1 MTNHPH
7 NRSAGLFGVVLGA
20 ALLTGAAQAQ
30 TVPSATDP
38 GWRFS
43 LTPYL
48 WVPTVSGELRYGPRD
63 NNSASVNLDAQNIVD
78 ALKFGL
84 TFGAE
89 ARNGRFTLATDLL
102 YLDLGNQSS
111 QVRSVD
117 FGASGRVQASAN
129 LGTQT
134 QLSTTLWT
142 LAPGYTLL
150 QGAWGNLDL
159 QAGFRVL
166 SLRSR
171 TNVQLSSD
179 VTGPRQGETFSRTGR
194 LSANEQLW
202 DGIIGFRGRIDLGS
216 GFYLPY
222 AADVGGGGSNLTWQ
236 VQGGVGYSTG
246 WAGVVA
252 GYRYL
257 SYSQNGN
264 ALIQELNMGGAFI
277 ALNMKF

>member
-1 MTNHPH
+1 MTE
-7 NRSAGLFGVVLGA
+7 RKYRALALAAFLSAALFGG
-20 ALLTGAAQAQ
+20 GAQAQ

-48 WVPTVSGELRYGPRD
+48 WLPTLSGELRYGPRESGAA
-63 NNSASVNLDAQNIVD
+63 NVNLDARNIVD
-78 ALKFGL
+78 ALQFGL

-89 ARNGRFTLATDLL
+89 ARLGRFSLATDLL
-102 YLDLGNQSS
+102 YLDLGGQSS
-111 QVRSVD
+111 AVRSVD
-117 FGASGRVQASAN
+117 FGAAGRAQASAN
-129 LGTQT
+129 LGTQSSLT
-134 QLSTTLWT
+134 TTLWT
-142 LAPGYTLL
+142 LAPGYTVLE
-150 QGAWGNLDL
+150 GAWGNLDL
-159 QAGFRVL
+159 QAGFRL
-166 SLRSR
+166 LALRSS
-171 TNVQLSSD
+171 TNVQLTAD
-179 VTGPRQGETFSRTGR
+179 VTGPRQGDTFRRTGR
-194 LSANEQLW
+194 LSGSEQLW
-202 DGIIGFRGRIDLGS
+202 DGIIGLRGRIELGS

-257 SYSQNGN
+257 SYSQSGN
-264 ALIQELNMGGAFI
+264 ALIQELNMGGPFI

>member
-1 MTNHPH
+1 MIQPQI
-7 NRSAGLFGVVLGA
+7 RKACLIGGVLGA
-20 ALLTGAAQAQ
+20 AWLAGAAQAQ
-30 TVPSATDP
+30 TVPSATDS

-63 NNSASVNLDAQNIVD
+63 NTAANVKVDPKNVVD
-78 ALKFGL
+78 ALQFAL

-89 ARNGRFTLATDLL
+89 ARHGRFTLATDLL
-102 YLDLGNQSS
+102 YLDLGHQAS

-117 FGASGRVQASAN
+117 FGASGRVQASTN
-129 LGTQT
+129 LGTQS
-134 QLSTTLWT
+134 QLSTFLWT

-150 QGAWGNLDL
+150 EGAWGHLDL

-171 TNVQLSSD
+171 TDVQLSSD
-179 VTGPRQGETFSRTGR
+179 VTGPRQGESFTRTGR
-194 LSANEQLW
+194 LSASEQIW
-202 DGIIGFRGRIDLGS
+202 DGIIGIRGRLDLGS
-216 GFYLPY
+216 GFHLPY
-222 AADVGGGGSNLTWQ
+222 AADVGGGGSSLTWQ
-236 VQGGVGYSTG
+236 VQGGLGYSTG

-257 SYSQNGN
+257 SYQQSGN
-264 ALIQELNMGGAFI
+264 ALVQELNMGGPFI
-277 ALNMKF
+277 ALNMRF

>member
-1 MTNHPH
+1 MPQEQ
-7 NRSAGLFGVVLGA
+7 NRPAYLLGAVLGA

-30 TVPSATDP
+30 TIPSATDP

-48 WVPTVSGELRYGPRD
+48 WVPNVSGELRYGPS
-63 NNSASVNLDAQNIVD
+63 NGSAANVNMDAQNIID
-78 ALKFGL
+78 SLKFGL

-89 ARNGRFTLATDLL
+89 ARYGRFTLATDLL
-102 YLDLGNQSS
+102 YLDLGNSSS

-117 FGASGRVQASAN
+117 FGASGRVQATAN

-134 QLSTTLWT
+134 SLSSTLWT

-150 QGAWGNLDL
+150 EGAWGNLDL
-159 QAGFRVL
+159 QAGFRVMAM
-166 SLRSR
+166 RSR
-171 TNVQLSSD
+171 TNVQLVTD
-179 VTGPRQGETFSRTGR
+179 VTGPRQGETFTRTGR
-194 LSANEQLW
+194 LSASDQIW
-202 DGIIGFRGRIDLGS
+202 DGIIGIRGRIELGS

-236 VQGGVGYSTG
+236 LQGGVGYSTG

-257 SYSQNGN
+257 SYSQNGS
-264 ALIQELNMGGAFI
+264 AHVQELNMGGPFI

>member
-1 MTNHPH
+1 MI
-7 NRSAGLFGVVLGA
+7 RSARLM
-20 ALLTGAAQAQ
+20 TGAILGVLAWNGPAQAQ
-30 TVPSATDP
+30 TVPSATDS

-48 WVPTVSGELRYGPRD
+48 WLPTLSGELRYGPRD
-63 NNSASVNLDAQNIVD
+63 NTSANVNVDSQNIVD

-89 ARNGRFTLATDLL
+89 ARLGRFTLATDLL
-102 YLDLGNQSS
+102 YLDLGSQSS

-134 QLSTTLWT
+134 RLTNTLWT
-142 LAPGYTLL
+142 LAPGYTVLE
-150 QGAWGNLDL
+150 GAWGNLDL

-166 SLRSR
+166 ALRAR
-171 TNVQLSSD
+171 TDVQLVND
-179 VTGPRQGETFSRTGR
+179 VTGPRQGETFTRTGR
-194 LSANEQLW
+194 LSASEQIW
-202 DGIIGFRGRIDLGS
+202 DGIIGVRGQIVLGQ

-222 AADVGGGGSNLTWQ
+222 AADVGAGGSDLTWQ
-236 VQGGVGYSTG
+236 VQGGIGYSTG

-252 GYRYL
+252 GYRHL
-257 SYSQNGN
+257 SYSQGGN
-264 ALIQELNMGGAFI
+264 ALVQELNMGGPFI